1 MVKCSNPN
9 CKCENC
15 QCGDNCQ
22 CGQDGRECHCEKSC
36 TCGDNCQCAED
47 NKCCEACH
55 CTSK

>member
-22 CGQDGRECHCEKSC
+22 CGQDGRECHCEKCC

-47 NKCCEACH
+47 NKC
-55 CTSK
+55 KQY